1 MSCSE
6 PVGACSRSFGERR
19 LRGHHLLCFVGWSL
33 LAHAFVSLRPSSATS
48 PTTSHTR
55 SGSRLSGPAQSFV
68 FATSATRVAPHQTPS
83 SVSRP
88 PSPNGFYH
96 VSSVLS
102 VHVHNACTC
111 QDSSGSS
118 IIRINCEASYAVVA
132 LIIRHVMRREAR
144 SSTGGSCTSY
154 GLGWQ
159 MDMQTC
165 PASLATIAQG
175 R

>member
-1 MSCSE
+1 MFKVIRGEASTGAPS
-6 PVGACSRSFGERR
+6 VMFRRLVAIGACVCIPEAILGNFANN
-19 LRGHHLLCFVGWSL
+19 V
-33 LAHAFVSLRPSSATS
+33 AHKVRISPLGPGAVIRAGDFCHACCTSSDPVLGIS
-48 PTTSHTR
+48 
-55 SGSRLSGPAQSFV
+55 
-68 FATSATRVAPHQTPS
+68 
-83 SVSRP
+83 P

-111 QDSSGSS
+111 QESSGSS
-118 IIRINCEASYAVVA
+118 SIRINCEASSAVVA

-144 SSTGGSCTSY
+144 SPTGGSCTSY